1 MSYILYYLQEVDII
15 LCVCAC
21 AMKKVFQEDWGD
33 VEIKNTSSGTS
44 LAKSYSKVIPIK
56 IEYID
61 TKK

>member
-1 MSYILYYLQEVDII
+1 MSYILYYLQEADRT

-21 AMKKVFQEDWGD
+21 AMKKVFQEDPG
-33 VEIKNTSSGTS
+33 VGEIKNTSLGTS

-56 IEYID
+56 IECID